1 MLYIKY
7 ICLIIICLGVALE
20 ALYVISLASFIMRRK
35 PIIHH
40 VLDMVIV
47 FLMIIMVSVILEI
60 FPIDILSY

>member
-35 PIIHH
+35 PIIQH

-47 FLMIIMVSVILEI
+47 FLMIIMVSIILEI
-60 FPIDILSY
+60 FSY